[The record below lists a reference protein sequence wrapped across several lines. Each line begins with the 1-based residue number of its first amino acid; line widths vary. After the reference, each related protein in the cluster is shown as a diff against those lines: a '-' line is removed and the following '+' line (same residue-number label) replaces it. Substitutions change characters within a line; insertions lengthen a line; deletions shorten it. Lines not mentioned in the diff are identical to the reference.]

1 MMSGGSPITYQRIHY
16 PVTIP
21 DAGYVRDIDVR
32 LRVEPGSADPAIPM
46 RITLSSPDGRSVVLH
61 NTNSRATFGSGSV
74 AWGLQWGGPG
84 MEPVPGDYD
93 GDGAWDAAV
102 YSGASGKWYVTRVN
116 GTVLA
121 WNVSW
126 GGAGMAPVSGDYDGD
141 GIWDLACYD
150 ESSGAWHVRTL
161 AGAVLADGVSW
172 GGPGLEPV
180 K

>member
-1 MMSGGSPITYQRIHY
+1 MHVERNPH
-16 PVTIP
+16 
-21 DAGYVRDIDVR
+21 R
-32 LRVEPGSADPAIPM
+32 LGPAV
-46 RITLSSPDGRSVVLH
+46 GRRGWSL
-61 NTNSRATFGSGSV
+61 
-74 AWGLQWGGPG
+74 
-84 MEPVPGDYD
+84 PGDYD

-102 YSGASGKWYVTRVN
+102 YSGASGKWYVTRMN